1 MPAINPPLT
10 TVKTPAS
17 DMGRIAADCLL
28 ATLAGETPLN
38 HIELATE
45 LIVRGSTGPA
55 KATPHQETIDD

>member
-1 MPAINPPLT
+1 MNPPIT
-10 TVKTPAS
+10 TVQTPAA

-28 ATLAGETPLN
+28 SKLAGENALQ

-55 KATPHQETIDD
+55 RISP